1 VLSCAGID
9 VSQFKGHSAR
19 SASTSAALGAG
30 ATIQTIMRAAG
41 WSSTCTLN
49 KFYNKNTDNDCFADN
64 VLRAAVQ

>member
-1 VLSCAGID
+1 MLSCAGID

-30 ATIQTIMRAAG
+30 ATLQTIMKTDG
-41 WSSTCTLN
+41 WSSTCTFN
-49 KFYNKNTDNDCFADN
+49 KSYNKKIDNDCFAD